1 MSDFTKCNFCTLQ
14 WIRKNAVAEN
24 KQVILRDG
32 TGKLKGVN
40 VYLVPKGVEVP
51 KVIVT
56 ADADGKGD
64 AFHEQY
70 FTSWFM
76 ALTDKC
82 AC

>member
-1 MSDFTKCNFCTLQ
+1 MSERTSCNFCTLQ
-14 WIRKNAVAEN
+14 WLRKNAVAEK

-32 TGKLKGVN
+32 TGILKGVH
-40 VYLVPKGVEVP
+40 VYVVPEGVEVP
-51 KVIVT
+51 EVIVSH
-56 ADADGKGD
+56 DADGPGD
-64 AFHEQY
+64 EFHEQY